1 MANFRLTGSYYSRFF
16 AVSLWEARAMVKV
29 FVSKMC

>member
-1 MANFRLTGSYYSRFF
+1 MANFRLTGSYSRFF
-16 AVSLWEARAMVKV
+16 AVSLWEARAMVKF